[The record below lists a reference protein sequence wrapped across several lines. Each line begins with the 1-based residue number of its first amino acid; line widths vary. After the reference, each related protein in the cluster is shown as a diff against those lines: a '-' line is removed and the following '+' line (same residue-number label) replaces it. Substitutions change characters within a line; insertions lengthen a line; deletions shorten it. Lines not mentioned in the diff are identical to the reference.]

1 MRFRFV
7 VAVALAAVSL
17 PLFAA
22 DAPLTLAEAQRRAI
36 ERSRQLAA
44 QDAAIAASR
53 DMAVAAGE
61 LPDPTLKL
69 QLQNVPVEGADRF
82 NINRDFMTMRS
93 VGVMQELTRREKRE
107 LRRERFEREAEKTEA
122 EKNLAIANI
131 QRDTALAWLDLHY
144 AQAMAAVT
152 REEADAT
159 RLEITAAEGAYR
171 AGRVNRSDVISAYSM
186 RSAMS
191 DRVSE
196 MTRRLANARI
206 ALARWIGDVGAVALS
221 TLPDIERMHLHGD
234 GLEHQ
239 LLQHPDVEVLRRREE
254 IARTEAKLA
263 SASKKPDWSVELMYS
278 NRASQFGDMAS
289 IGVSV
294 PLQLFQGNRQDR
306 EVAAK
311 LAMAEQAR
319 AEREEMER
327 AHIAEIRAMVAEWRN
342 GLERLRRYERELV
355 PLARERTQAT
365 LAAYEGGKASSG
377 ELLMARRNQ
386 IDVRM
391 QALQLEM
398 ETARLWAQLEFL
410 IPDENVIPA
419 GLRAAGSR
427 KASP

>member
-263 SASKKPDWSVELMYS
+263 TASKKPDWSVELMYS

-419 GLRAAGSR
+419 GFRAAGSP

>member
-1 MRFRFV
+1 
-7 VAVALAAVSL
+7 
-17 PLFAA
+17 
-22 DAPLTLAEAQRRAI
+22 
-36 ERSRQLAA
+36 
-44 QDAAIAASR
+44 
-53 DMAVAAGE
+53 
-61 LPDPTLKL
+61 
-69 QLQNVPVEGADRF
+69 
-82 NINRDFMTMRS
+82 
-93 VGVMQELTRREKRE
+93 
-107 LRRERFEREAEKTEA
+107 
-122 EKNLAIANI
+122 
-131 QRDTALAWLDLHY
+131 
-144 AQAMAAVT
+144 
-152 REEADAT
+152 
-159 RLEITAAEGAYR
+159 
-171 AGRVNRSDVISAYSM
+171 
-186 RSAMS
+186 
-191 DRVSE
+191 
-196 MTRRLANARI
+196 
-206 ALARWIGDVGAVALS
+206 
-221 TLPDIERMHLHGD
+221 
-234 GLEHQ
+234 
-239 LLQHPDVEVLRRREE
+239 
-254 IARTEAKLA
+254 
-263 SASKKPDWSVELMYS
+263 VELMYS